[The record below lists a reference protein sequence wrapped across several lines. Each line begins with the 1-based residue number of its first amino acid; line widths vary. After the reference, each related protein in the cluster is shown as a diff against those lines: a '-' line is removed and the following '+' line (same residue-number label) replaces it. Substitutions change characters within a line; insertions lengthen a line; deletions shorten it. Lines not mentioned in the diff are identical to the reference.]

1 LWFKNRRGAG
11 SATDRHHV
19 MRQKSEHVVRFV
31 AFVLT
36 AWGLWTVV
44 RGYRGIWL
52 SLQCLITCPSIDL
65 EYIWFVIFNFTWF
78 CILPAIGFVSAYGL
92 FQLRLWGQRLA
103 LTFCSILF
111 LAELYGVVKFA
122 VLSYQF
128 RDAPVPPLPEGAV
141 EIHVSM
147 WPAYII
153 GLVSGLLVLLLLQKF
168 VKKACSHNVNA

>member
-1 LWFKNRRGAG
+1 VTAIVRRQ
-11 SATDRHHV
+11 R
-19 MRQKSEHVVRFV
+19 SEHVVRLV

-36 AWGLWTVV
+36 TWGFWTVV

-52 SLQCLITCPSIDL
+52 SIQCLFTCSNVDL

-78 CILPAIGFVSAYGL
+78 GILPAIAFVAAYGL

-103 LTFCSILF
+103 LTICSILF
-111 LAELYGVVKFA
+111 LAELYGVIKFA

-153 GLVSGLLVLLLLQKF
+153 GLVSGLLVLLLLQEF
-168 VKKACSHNVNA
+168 VKKACSRNVNA